1 MSAYQ
6 WFQEKWVH
14 RVRQFGLRAACAQAV
29 RAALRPVVEVKRDLV
44 MIIPNH
50 EPRPVELPGIRP
62 MAAEDV
68 EAAAERG
75 ELDARQRALL
85 LGFLGEGSRGFL
97 AEVDGRLA
105 GYAFV
110 QPMGRYPF
118 ARTGRLEIPE
128 RMMVLKNLLVSP
140 AFRGRS
146 LGKRLNQVRIASIP
160 AGWTPVAFVMT
171 ENRFAIR
178 NLKMFGFEE
187 TLIVSRATWFKRW
200 TRQNVR
206 LVCGG
211 ERSQRL
217 IAGLEP
223 S

>member
-1 MSAYQ
+1 MSACQ

-14 RVRQFGLRAACAQAV
+14 RVRQFGLRAACAQAA

-85 LGFLGEGSRGFL
+85 LGFLEEGSRGFL

-110 QPMGRYPF
+110 QLAGRYPF

-128 RMMVLKNLLVSP
+128 RMMVLKNLLVFS

-178 NLKMFGFEE
+178 NLTVFGFEE
-187 TLIVSRATWFKRW
+187 SLIVRRTTWFQRW
-200 TRQNVR
+200 TRQSVAV
-206 LVCGG
+206 LCSGQACD
-211 ERSQRL
+211 SLLAALDQR
-217 IAGLEP
+217 
-223 S
+223 